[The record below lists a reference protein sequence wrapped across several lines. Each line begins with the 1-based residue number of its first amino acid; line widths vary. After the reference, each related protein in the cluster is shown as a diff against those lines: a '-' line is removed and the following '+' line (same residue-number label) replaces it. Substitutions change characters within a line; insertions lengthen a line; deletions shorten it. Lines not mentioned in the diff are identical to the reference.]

1 MIESSGPSIWQLL
14 LFGAI
19 ALLVIFIFRPGLKQA
34 FKYSS
39 EAENKDWFGLL
50 LPIGLV
56 VLFVLLLISIV

>member
-1 MIESSGPSIWQLL
+1 MVDGSGTNIWQLL

-19 ALLVIFIFRPGLKQA
+19 ALLIIFLFRPGLKRA
-34 FKYSS
+34 FKESS

-56 VLFVLLLISIV
+56 VLFVLLLISLV